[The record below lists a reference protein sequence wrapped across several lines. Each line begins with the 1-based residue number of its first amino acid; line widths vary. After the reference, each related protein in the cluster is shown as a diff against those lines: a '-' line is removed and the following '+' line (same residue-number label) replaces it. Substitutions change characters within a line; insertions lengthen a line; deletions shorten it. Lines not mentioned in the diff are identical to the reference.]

1 MNINKHKNEKKFVN
15 YLLIKYSCR
24 ILAMSNGNS
33 DNFINQQNQNTMENY
48 KDFDTL
54 LQELKND
61 IITEDGIIQK
71 NAKRYVISR
80 KVNGT
85 FENITLSQYKNSED
99 LILVETK
106 KHSFTVTR
114 WDADFTISQQIT
126 QNTGR

>member
-1 MNINKHKNEKKFVN
+1 MKN
-15 YLLIKYSCR
+15 Y
-24 ILAMSNGNS
+24 G
-33 DNFINQQNQNTMENY
+33 
-48 KDFDTL
+48 DFDTL
-54 LQELKND
+54 LQEMKND
-61 IITEDGIIQK
+61 IITVDGIIQK

-106 KHSFTVTR
+106 EHSFTVTR

-126 QNTGR
+126 QNTNN